1 MSTEQIRYTI
11 NRSVIFL
18 IPKQPMLNWVIAAD
32 PGPPL
37 SITLEELQSEVDGFL
52 VSQEKIETTED
63 AQRWVYRRWEMF
75 FDRFLEEWYTDETLW
90 PKKRTLKMFKEWF
103 DVRYHAMLW
112 DMIDE
117 PIAHED
123 WARDDDMA

>member
-1 MSTEQIRYTI
+1 MSINPCRFSI
-11 NRSVIFL
+11 NRSVIFM
-18 IPKQPMLNWVIAAD
+18 IPKQPLLDWVIAAD
-32 PGPPL
+32 PGPPI

-52 VSQEKIETTED
+52 VSQENIETTED

-103 DVRYHAMLW
+103 DIRYHSMLW
-112 DMIDE
+112 DLVDE
-117 PIAHED
+117 PIEREAWDED
-123 WARDDDMA
+123 MD